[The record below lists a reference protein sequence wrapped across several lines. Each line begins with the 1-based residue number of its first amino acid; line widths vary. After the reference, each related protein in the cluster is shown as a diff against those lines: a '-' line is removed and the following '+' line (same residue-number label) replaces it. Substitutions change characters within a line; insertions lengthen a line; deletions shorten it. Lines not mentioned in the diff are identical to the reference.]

1 MTRILVVDDEERICR
16 FLSRALRAQR
26 YDVDCVGSGPA
37 ALLAVHDHGYDLIV
51 LDLMLPGIP
60 GIEVLRRL
68 LAEDPG
74 RRVLVLSAVTGI
86 DTRVSCL
93 EAGAAD
99 YLAKPFALAELL
111 ARIRSRIREPA
122 PPGAAPSGAAPS
134 GAAPSGA
141 VPPGQPPPVEPAP
154 EPGRDLLRAGAVE
167 VDTLRRSVT
176 IEGRSRP
183 LSEREYALL
192 LHLIRHAGRV
202 CTREQLL
209 ADVWGYD
216 FDPGTNIVD
225 VYIRRL
231 RSKLGDVQKIET
243 VRNVGYSL
251 VLA

>member
-16 FLSRALRAQR
+16 LLSRALRANR
-26 YDVDCVGSGPA
+26 YEVDVVASGAA
-37 ALLAVHDHGYDLIV
+37 ALRAVRDRAYDLIV
-51 LDLMLPGIP
+51 LDLMLPGMP
-60 GIEVLRRL
+60 GLEVLRRL

-99 YLAKPFALAELL
+99 YLPKPFALAELL
-111 ARIRSRIREPA
+111 ARIRSRIREQPPA
-122 PPGAAPSGAAPS
+122 AAAAAPIG
-134 GAAPSGA
+134 
-141 VPPGQPPPVEPAP
+141 PAP
-154 EPGRDLLRAGAVE
+154 EPGGDLLRAGPVE
-167 VDTLRRSVT
+167 VDTLRRTVT
-176 IEGRSRP
+176 IGGRRRP

-231 RSKLGDVQKIET
+231 RSKLGDAQKIET